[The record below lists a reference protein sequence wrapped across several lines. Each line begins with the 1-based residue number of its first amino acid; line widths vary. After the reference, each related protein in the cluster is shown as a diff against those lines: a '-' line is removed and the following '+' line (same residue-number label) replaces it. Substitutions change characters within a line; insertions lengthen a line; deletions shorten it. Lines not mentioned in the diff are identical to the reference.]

1 MRTAF
6 ALAALLLPLLAV
18 ARPALS
24 VRLAY
29 APAVGSAAER
39 VPIGDAIRA
48 QVPIQVDA
56 LWRFGTLAV
65 GPYASWGLGV
75 VTGCDDGASC
85 RGAGI
90 RGGIEALLTLPEL
103 RRGGLVPWAGA
114 GAGWE
119 WASRR
124 RERLGNALTWTW
136 SGPEAHLQLG
146 GAWSVAPRLAVGPYL
161 LVAGGRYERVAL
173 HTPVESATTTVRE
186 RAVHAWVHLGVR
198 GAVDL

>member
-1 MRTAF
+1 MRTAL
-6 ALAALLLPLLAV
+6 ALAALLLPALA
-18 ARPALS
+18 AAQPALS
-24 VRLAY
+24 LRLAY

-39 VPIGDAIRA
+39 VPMGDALRG

-56 LWRFGTLAV
+56 LWRFGTLAA
-65 GPYASWGLGV
+65 GPYASWGRGV
-75 VTGCDDGASC
+75 GGCDDGASC
-85 RGAGI
+85 RGSGI
-90 RGGIEALLTLPEL
+90 RTGIEALFALPGI

-114 GAGWE
+114 GMGWE

-124 RERLGNALTWTW
+124 RERLGNTLTWTW

-146 GAWSVAPRLAVGPYL
+146 GAWTVAPRLAVGPYL

-173 HTPVESATTTVRE
+173 DTPVESATTTVRE
-186 RAVHAWVHLGVR
+186 RAIHAWVHLGVR